1 MISRYLSA
9 MSQTS
14 PDLYPGSAHHP
25 DLPSGKAAGR
35 IELTATGVRF
45 ESGGHSFTL
54 PWQGLVLRAG
64 GENDTFVFLS
74 HPSQPRVTF
83 YTAERALLD
92 HPRLASDPALA
103 QQVAALR
110 SKKRRG
116 RMSCGVAIFVTVAL
130 LAILFGSLFFFKEA
144 IVAAV
149 ARRVPPGVETRIGDL
164 VFEQVRTTQ
173 RLVEDPDLQARL
185 GRLMA
190 PLMAGVRDSRYPFSF
205 HVVDDPTVNAFA
217 LPGGHVVLHS
227 GLLLRAERPEEVL
240 GVLGHEVAHVTRRH
254 SLREIIQSAGLVLLA
269 QALFGDLEG
278 LLALAAEGGTRLL
291 DLRFSRD
298 FEREADDAGWEYLT
312 TAGIDPTGLIS
323 FFEKL
328 KADERDQLGSAADA
342 ADTLSFLSTHPASQ
356 ERIERLRRK
365 LEEVRGRRWKALDVD
380 FAGLQERVRQV
391 TSPPA

>member
-1 MISRYLSA
+1 

-14 PDLYPGSAHHP
+14 SDSYPGSAHHP
-25 DLPSGKAAGR
+25 DLPGGKASGR
-35 IELTATGVRF
+35 ISLSLTGVRF
-45 ESGGHSFTL
+45 ESGGPSFTL
-54 PWQGLVLRAG
+54 PWHGLVLRAG
-64 GENDTFVFLS
+64 GENDLFVFLS
-74 HPSQPRVTF
+74 HPAQPAVTF
-83 YTAERALLD
+83 YTAEKALLD

-110 SKKRRG
+110 SKRKRS
-116 RMSCGVAIFVTVAL
+116 RMSCTAAIVVTVAL
-130 LAILFGSLFFFKEA
+130 LALLFGGLFFFKDE

-149 ARRVPPGVETRIGDL
+149 ARRVPSGVETQIGDL
-164 VFEQVRTTQ
+164 VFQQVRATQ

-185 GRLMA
+185 DRLVA
-190 PLMAGVRDSRYPFSF
+190 PLMAGVQDQRYPFTF

-240 GVLGHEVAHVTRRH
+240 GVLGHEIAHVTRRH
-254 SLREIIQSAGLVLLA
+254 SLRQMIQSAGLVILA

-291 DLRFSRD
+291 NLRFSRD
-298 FEREADDAGWEYLT
+298 FEREADNTGWEYLV
-312 TAGIDPTGLIS
+312 TAGIDPGGLVS

-328 KADERDQLGSAADA
+328 RADEREQLGSAADA

-356 ERIERLRRK
+356 ERVERLQRK
-365 LEEVRGRRWKALDVD
+365 LGEVQGRRWKTLDVD
-380 FAGLQERVRQV
+380 FAGIQERVRQV
-391 TSPPA
+391 TSQPDRKP

>member
-1 MISRYLSA
+1 MN
-9 MSQTS
+9 QTS
-14 PDLYPGSAHHP
+14 PDSYPGSAHHP

-35 IELTATGVRF
+35 ISLTATGVQF
-45 ESGGHSFTL
+45 ESGEHRVTL
-54 PWQGLVLRAG
+54 PWQGLMLRLG
-64 GENDTFVFLS
+64 GENDALVFLS
-74 HPSQPRVTF
+74 HPSQPAVTF

-103 QQVAALR
+103 GQVAALR
-110 SKKRRG
+110 SKRKRS
-116 RMSCGVAIFVTVAL
+116 RMSCTVAIVVTVAL
-130 LAILFGSLFFFKEA
+130 LALLFGSLFFFKNA

-164 VFEQVRTTQ
+164 VFQQIKTTQ

-185 GRLMA
+185 DRLVA
-190 PLMAGVRDSRYPFSF
+190 PLMAGVRDQRYEFSF
-205 HVVDDPTVNAFA
+205 HVVDDPSVNAFA

-240 GVLGHEVAHVTRRH
+240 GVLGHEVAHVTKRH
-254 SLREIIQSAGLVLLA
+254 SLREMIQSAGLVILA

-312 TAGIDPTGLIS
+312 TAGIDPAGLIA

-328 KADERDQLGSAADA
+328 KADERKQLGSAADA
-342 ADTLSFLSTHPASQ
+342 ADTLSFLSTHPASE
-356 ERIERLRRK
+356 ERIERLQRK
-365 LEEVRGRRWKALDVD
+365 LDEVQGRRWKPLDVD
-380 FAGLQERVRQV
+380 FAGLQERLRQV
-391 TSPPA
+391 TSRDAA

>member
-1 MISRYLSA
+1 

-14 PDLYPGSAHHP
+14 PDSYPGSAHHP
-25 DLPSGKAAGR
+25 DLPSGKAAGK
-35 IELTATGVRF
+35 IALTAAGVRF
-45 ESGGHSFTL
+45 ESEGHAFTL

-83 YTAERALLD
+83 YTAEKALLD
-92 HPRLASDPALA
+92 HPRLASEPALA

-116 RMSCGVAIFVTVAL
+116 RMSCAVAIFVTVAL
-130 LAILFGSLFFFKEA
+130 LAALFGSLFFFKDA

-149 ARRVPPGVETRIGDL
+149 ARRIPPEVETKIGNL
-164 VFEQVRTTQ
+164 VFGQIRTTQ

-185 GRLMA
+185 DRLVA
-190 PLMAGVRDSRYPFSF
+190 PLMAGVRDPRYPFSF

-240 GVLGHEVAHVTRRH
+240 GVLGHEVAHVTKRH
-254 SLREIIQSAGLVLLA
+254 SLREMIQSAGLVLLA
-269 QALFGDLEG
+269 QALLGDLEG

-298 FEREADDAGWEYLT
+298 FEREADDTGWEYLI
-312 TAGIDPTGLIS
+312 TAGIDPAGLIS

-328 KADERDQLGSAADA
+328 KADEREQLGSAADA
-342 ADTLSFLSTHPASQ
+342 TDTLSFLSTHPASE
-356 ERIERLRRK
+356 ERIDRLRRK
-365 LEEVRGRRWKALDVD
+365 LDEVQGRRWKKLDVD
-380 FAGLQERVRQV
+380 FAGLQEKLQQV
-391 TSPPA
+391 TSKNAA